1 MALNILELDQVC
13 NIADQV
19 YWEVINKLDI
29 LDKCVVPDE
38 DNDEGTRNT
47 EYGSE
52 LYYLIKNAVKTA
64 IDYQGE

>member
-1 MALNILELDQVC
+1 MTLNILELDQVC
-13 NIADQV
+13 NIAEQV
-19 YWEVINKLDI
+19 YFEVIDKLDI
-29 LDKCVVPDE
+29 IGDCVVPDE